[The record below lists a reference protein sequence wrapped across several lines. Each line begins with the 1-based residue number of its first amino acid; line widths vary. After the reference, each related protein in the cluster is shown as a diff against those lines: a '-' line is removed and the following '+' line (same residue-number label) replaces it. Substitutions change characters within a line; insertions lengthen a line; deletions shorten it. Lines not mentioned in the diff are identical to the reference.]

1 MLKPSAKLV
10 RAFAA
15 ILGIIGM
22 VSHRVA
28 ANDGRIDFQL
38 DAPRQVSLGIYDA
51 KGTQVRTLLSGG
63 NLEAGKQSVQWD
75 GLDRNGIAVAP
86 GEYAWRLLASEGLKA
101 EWVMGLGTSTAW
113 PAYEEWVGNHDGP
126 RAVAL
131 DAEGNTFV
139 GAGSGEGTSVL
150 LKMSADGK
158 RRLWSIGQLEVA
170 EGPHGSR

>member
-1 MLKPSAKLV
+1 MGGEARLSIRFMLKLSAKLV

-38 DAPRQVSLGIYDA
+38 DAPRQVSLGVYDA

-63 NLEAGKQSVQWD
+63 KLEAGKQSVQWD
-75 GLDRNGIAVAP
+75 GLDRNSVAVAP

-126 RAVAL
+126 RA
-131 DAEGNTFV
+131 
-139 GAGSGEGTSVL
+139 
-150 LKMSADGK
+150 
-158 RRLWSIGQLEVA
+158 RLPWMRTAISSWARAAARGRA
-170 EGPHGSR
+170 CC